1 MGTLGDMT
9 DDRADNARWLTPDER
24 AAWLAVA
31 ALVVKLPN
39 ALDAQL
45 QTDQQLSFFEYM
57 VLAALSEQED
67 RTLQM
72 SDIAAATSASL
83 SRLSHTVTRLE
94 RQGFVRRVRAPG
106 PGRRT
111 NAVLTDLG
119 HAKVVTSAPGHVT
132 RVRDLLIDAITAEQL
147 QVLRRVG
154 DQVLARIDPDHSC
167 DGRA

>member
-1 MGTLGDMT
+1 MANDP
-9 DDRADNARWLTPDER
+9 ADEVHWLTPDER

-31 ALVVKLPN
+31 ALIVKLPN

-45 QTDQQLSFFEYM
+45 QADQQLSFFEYM
-57 VLAALSEQED
+57 VLAVLSERED

-94 RQGFVRRVRAPG
+94 RQGLVRRDRIPG

-119 HAKVVTSAPGHVT
+119 HDKVVASAPGHVT
-132 RVRDLLIDAITAEQL
+132 RVRDLLIDAVTSEQL
-147 QVLRRVG
+147 QELRKVG
-154 DQVLARIDPDHSC
+154 GQVLDRIDTGDPLS
-167 DGRA
+167 RAPAST